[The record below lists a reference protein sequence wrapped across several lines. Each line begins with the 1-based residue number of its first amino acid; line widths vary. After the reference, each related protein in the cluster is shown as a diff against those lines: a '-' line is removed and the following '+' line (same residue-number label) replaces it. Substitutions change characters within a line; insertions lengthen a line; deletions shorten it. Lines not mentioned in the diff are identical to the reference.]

1 MIQEITPHKLHN
13 EFVTNIKPSQE
24 DLIICL
30 KENELLIATGDK
42 ELAFPKLQYFAN
54 KAIKTYYLFSVDDK
68 RFFLFVDIDELSDLP
83 TGFEFVP
90 MKEIRDKFRKPLTMI
105 YAAFT
110 AWHLA
115 VWYHDNKFCGRCGS
129 LNRHSETERAMIC
142 TYCAHIVYPRINPAI
157 IVGVINGNEILL
169 TKYAGREFPFY
180 ALIAGFV
187 EIGETLEECVQREV
201 MEEVG
206 LKVKNIRY
214 YKSQPWG
221 IAQDVLAGF
230 YCDVDGDTKIK
241 LERTELKEGLWVK
254 REDVIGQPTDWSLTH
269 EMMMA
274 FKRGE
279 V

>member
-1 MIQEITPHKLHN
+1 MIQEIFPHSLHN
-13 EFVTNIKPSQE
+13 EFITNLKPAEE
-24 DLIICL
+24 DLIICIKDSEVL
-30 KENELLIATGDK
+30 IDAKENKLT
-42 ELAFPKLQYFAN
+42 FPKRQYFIN
-54 KAIKTYYLFSVDDK
+54 KSMSTYYLFKIDNK
-68 RFFLFVDIDELSDLP
+68 KFFLLNDDVDVLP
-83 TGFEFVP
+83 TGFKF
-90 MKEIRDKFRKPLTMI
+90 MALREIRDKFREPLTMI

-115 VWYHDNKFCGRCGS
+115 LWYRDNRFCGRCGS
-129 LNRHSETERAMIC
+129 VNRHSETERAMIC

-157 IVGVINGNEILL
+157 IVGVINGDEILM
-169 TKYAGREFPFY
+169 TKYANRAIPFY

-221 IAQDVLAGF
+221 VDQDILAGF
-230 YCDVDGDTKIK
+230 YCEVDGDTKIK
-241 LERTELKEGLWVK
+241 LERNELKEGVWVR
-254 REDVIGQPTDWSLTH
+254 REDVMGQPTDWSLTH